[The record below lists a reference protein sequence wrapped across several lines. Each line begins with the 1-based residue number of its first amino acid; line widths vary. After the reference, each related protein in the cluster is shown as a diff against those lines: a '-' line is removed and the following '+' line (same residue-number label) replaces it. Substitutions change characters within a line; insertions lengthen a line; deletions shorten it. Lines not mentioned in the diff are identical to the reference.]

1 MGVAR
6 GALGRKWEGFESLEP
21 LGLVTIQVRVSTNLD
36 HTFSVGELNTPK
48 GMKSLGVCMWE
59 EKNFFHMCNL

>member
-6 GALGRKWEGFESLEP
+6 GALGGKWEEFESLEL

-36 HTFSVGELNTPK
+36 HTFSVGELNTFK

-59 EKNFFHMCNL
+59 KKNFFQMCNL

>member
-6 GALGRKWEGFESLEP
+6 GALGRKWEEFESLEL

-48 GMKSLGVCMWE
+48 GDEKPGSLYVG
-59 EKNFFHMCNL
+59 EKKLFSNV